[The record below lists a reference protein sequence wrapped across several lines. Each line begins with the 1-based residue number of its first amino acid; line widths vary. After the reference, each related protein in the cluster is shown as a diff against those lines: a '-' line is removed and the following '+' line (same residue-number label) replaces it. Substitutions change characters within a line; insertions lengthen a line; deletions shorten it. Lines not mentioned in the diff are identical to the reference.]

1 MVGRKVKPW
10 RMKRNSL
17 INIRLTKKERAE
29 FQEIVDKSDFSN
41 ASAYIRDLI
50 KKDST
55 GRLTLEYMIY
65 ENNTLLKEII
75 YILEEKND

>member
-29 FQEIVDKSDFSN
+29 FQEIVDKNDFSN